1 MEITFEL
8 KKEFIDNTSLIQ
20 NVRVL
25 YKKRK
30 IVEGKPA
37 VITHDPFEVTIYNLD
52 NKDDDNTSH
61 IIDFE
66 SAVEIALIF
75 PDESIKVF
83 KDE

>member
-20 NVRVL
+20 NVRIL

-30 IVEGKPA
+30 VVEGKPA

-52 NKDDDNTSH
+52 NKDEDNKSH

-66 SAVEIALIF
+66 SAVEIAIIS

-83 KDE
+83 RDE